1 MSRVER
7 LENRFSQDQIVTGIE
22 LVEWMK
28 LLRGAEWAPNLD
40 YLHRFA
46 QITGISLATTAL
58 GRVEDMLYARE
69 LANVEID
76 PTPLFVIGHWR
87 SGTTHMHDLLGRDPN
102 HSYTSVWQVI
112 FPTVFLSA
120 SGLGPRLLAGALP
133 KKRTYDNMRMGW
145 DEPAED
151 EIALFKLHGMS
162 FYGAVLFPDAH
173 AKYERYIDFL
183 ECTEAERDEWKRTL
197 KWFIK
202 KVMLHNGGK
211 RVIIKSCPHS
221 ARIRMLLDLFPDA
234 KFVHIHRDPY
244 RVFASMMHMRGKV
257 DWENFMQRPDKGF
270 LALRREQTADVGQR
284 LFTRL
289 IEDRALIP
297 EGNLYEVGYDEF
309 CGNELEHLERIYTQ
323 FDLPGWARFQRRVVP
338 YLEAQKGYQ
347 TNRLRI
353 DAETRAL
360 VEDRWGIVFDT
371 YGYARESAK

>member
-1 MSRVER
+1 MSRVDR
-7 LENRFSQDQIVTGIE
+7 IQNRFSQDQIVTGIE

-102 HSYTSVWQVI
+102 HSFTTVWQVI

-120 SGLGPRLLAGALP
+120 GGLGPRLLAGALP

-145 DEPAED
+145 EEPAED

-183 ECTEAERDEWKRTL
+183 ECTEAERERWKQTM

-211 RVIIKSCPHS
+211 RVIVKSCPHS
-221 ARIRMLLDLFPDA
+221 ARIRMLLELFPNA
-234 KFVHIHRDPY
+234 KFVHIHRNPY
-244 RVFASMMHMRGKV
+244 SVFQSTQHTVRTMSP
-257 DWENFMQRPDKGF
+257 WWTLQRHDHNG
-270 LALRREQTADVGQR
+270 L
-284 LFTRL
+284 
-289 IEDRALIP
+289 EDRTIQQYKEVYDVFFAERELIP
-297 EGNLYEVGYDEF
+297 KGRLYDIGYEA
-309 CGNELEHLERIYTQ
+309 LEQDPLGQVKNIYEAL
-323 FDLPGWARFQRRVVP
+323 DLPNFEHVAPALQQYVQSLSGYKKNTFQQLPADLRSRIAQSWRRC
-338 YLEAQKGYQ
+338 
-347 TNRLRI
+347 
-353 DAETRAL
+353 
-360 VEDRWGIVFDT
+360 FDEWE
-371 YGYARESAK
+371 YEIECPDSL